1 MSILHYLLV
10 PENIQDTPR
19 IFTGVAEWS
28 AVFINF
34 FLYPRRQKGP
44 VFAGLCV
51 IMFLIQTGFQLLA
64 GLSPISM
71 WIPNMLFAVVLM
83 YFELYVILR
92 LPMLECGFVC
102 IQAFLLAELS
112 ASLYRQL
119 YVWYAQA
126 MGESMILSAVLMIV
140 IYALV
145 LSVYFNIDRRNEK
158 SEVKLAITPKDLVSA
173 AVTGIGVFSLSNLS
187 FIWTDTPFSATSNN
201 MLYVRTLVD
210 VGGVLMLM
218 TQKDKIYETS
228 MARENNAINQ
238 MFRRQY
244 EQYKLSIDNSELLRK
259 EIHDLK
265 HYLVVLKNEPSPEK
279 KQEFL
284 EELEQEIA
292 IQESFQNTGNQVL
305 DVILT
310 NKSLQCKKNGI
321 TLSAMV
327 DGDVLKFMHVK
338 DICALFGNLLDNAI
352 EAAQMVGT
360 VENRLITLSVKQK
373 QNFVTVECMNFSEEA
388 LNIQDGEKLPTTTKK
403 DKSAHGFGLKSI
415 RQISEKYDGSMTI
428 SQNNGWVTIKVLLTN
443 NR

>member
-1 MSILHYLLV
+1 MSFLLNLLA

-19 IFTGVAEWS
+19 IFTGIAEWC

-34 FLYPRRQKGP
+34 FLYKRKQKGP
-44 VFAGLCV
+44 VFVGICIAF
-51 IMFLIQTGFQLLA
+51 FLMQTGFQIIA

-83 YFELYVILR
+83 YFELFLVLK
-92 LPMLECGFVC
+92 LPWLECGFVC

-126 MGESMILSAVLMIV
+126 MGESMILSTALMLI

-145 LSVYFNIDRRNEK
+145 FGIYFNIDRRNQK
-158 SEVKLAITPKDLVSA
+158 SEVKLAIAPNDLVSA
-173 AVTGIGVFSLSNLS
+173 AATGIGVFSLSNLS

-210 VGGVLMLM
+210 LGGVLMLM

-238 MFRRQY
+238 LFRRQY

-265 HYLVVLKNEPSPEK
+265 HYLVVLKNEPSIEK

-284 EELEQEIA
+284 AELEQEIA
-292 IQESFQNTGNQVL
+292 VQESFQNTGNQVL

-321 TLSAMV
+321 TLNAMV

-352 EAAQMVGT
+352 EAVQLVT
-360 VENRLITLSVKQK
+360 TSENRLITLSIKQK
-373 QNFVTVECMNFSEEA
+373 QNFIAVECMNFCEEP
-388 LNIQDGEKLPTTTKK
+388 LDIKGDDKLPATTKR
-403 DKSAHGFGLKSI
+403 DKNTHGFGLKSI

-428 SQNNGWVTIKVLLTN
+428 SQNNNWVTIKVLLTN